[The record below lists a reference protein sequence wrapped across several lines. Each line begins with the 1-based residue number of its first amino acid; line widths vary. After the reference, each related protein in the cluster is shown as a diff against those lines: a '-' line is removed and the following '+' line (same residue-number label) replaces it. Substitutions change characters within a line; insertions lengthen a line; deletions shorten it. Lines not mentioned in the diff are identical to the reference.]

1 MGMKPGTKK
10 ALPYLIFVPVILALA
25 GLLVYS
31 YLPRHTVQSCG
42 MRCCC
47 SPFGGYCKGAGR
59 GWYGAVSPVK
69 TAGDAAS
76 MIREFYLPQKVSVAN
91 VIDRS
96 GFFEATVK
104 GSNNKPL
111 DVVAIDK
118 RTGRI
123 RSIF

>member
-1 MGMKPGTKK
+1 MKPGTKK

-59 GWYGAVSPVK
+59 GWYGADKSVES
-69 TAGDAAS
+69 ADDAS
-76 MIREFYLPQKVSVAN
+76 KVIRQIYLPRKVSVTNIRDEA
-91 VIDRS
+91 
-96 GFFEATVK
+96 GFFEADVK
-104 GSNNKPL
+104 DSNNKKL
-111 DVVAIDK
+111 DTVIVDK

-123 RSIF
+123 RSIY